1 MAVIAKVLREKSSA
15 EIHAIAPDASVYDAI
30 VAMAKHNIGALL
42 VIDDGRIVGIV
53 TERDY
58 ARKVVLEGRSSKET
72 PVSAIMTGD
81 VLCAS
86 PRQTTEECMAIMT
99 RHRVRHLPV
108 VDDGRLV
115 GLVSIGDLVKDI
127 ISEQQFIIEQLE
139 HYISGSR

>member
-1 MAVIAKVLREKSSA
+1 MATIAQVLKGKASNAVHS
-15 EIHAIAPDASVYDAI
+15 IGPDETVYEA
-30 VAMAKHNIGALL
+30 VRRMSEHNVGALL
-42 VIDDGRIVGIV
+42 VIDGGKVVGIV

-58 ARKVVLEGRSSKET
+58 ARKMVLAGRSSRET
-72 PVSAIMTGD
+72 PVSGIMTTD
-81 VLCAS
+81 VLCAG

-99 RHRVRHLPV
+99 QHRVRHLPV
-108 VDDGRLV
+108 LDQDHLI